1 MLQISLIF
9 IHMSIRALIRNS
21 LLKILTE
28 TDSELDNFS
37 IDDDWYLYKNGK
49 RIYSSTSKGDLIN
62 YLTHYHPE
70 LLDKF
75 NLSNQVNKP
84 LAGMI
89 TLYRGV
95 GYNEGNNFY
104 SPSKEF
110 ALEFTR
116 TGRESELLKMKVNS
130 NRIYRHNPLPRGYGL
145 EDINFDLAIAEAKRL
160 NLNAIWVDEGVNQP
174 ESVFVIN
181 PSKKV

>member
-1 MLQISLIF
+1 MDIRKLI
-9 IHMSIRALIRNS
+9 HNS
-21 LLKILTE
+21 LLKFLKE
-28 TDSELDNFS
+28 NDSDLSQFS

-49 RIYSSTSKGDLIN
+49 RIYSSTSKSDLIN
-62 YLTHYHPE
+62 YLTRYHPE
-70 LLDKF
+70 LLNKF
-75 NLSNQVNKP
+75 NLSGQAKKSLN
-84 LAGMI
+84 GMI

-95 GYNEGNNFY
+95 GHNEGNNFY

-130 NRIYRHNPLPRGYGL
+130 NRIYRHNPLPRGYGR
-145 EDINFDLAIAEAKRL
+145 EDINFDIAIAEAQRL
-160 NLNAIWVDEGVNQP
+160 NLNAIWVDEGANQP